1 LYGARHHPPGAKM
14 PPLYPAR
21 LLTVTAPSAPASS
34 DHLHGQQSL
43 STGVSLPRTTVL
55 IAEDDPDLREIF
67 TIAFKHRDFEVQTVR
82 NGQEAIDL
90 LGAGLPQVL
99 VLDINMPQ
107 VSGIEVLRHIRE
119 HGLHDEM
126 HVIVL
131 TANPGYKYDPEIEF
145 VSLFLEKPVS
155 IDHLTHFAT
164 RLVA

>member
-1 LYGARHHPPGAKM
+1 M
-14 PPLYPAR
+14 PPLTHFPR
-21 LLTVTAPSAPASS
+21 LTVTPPSASASP
-34 DHLHGQQSL
+34 DPLHGYESPR
-43 STGVSLPRTTVL
+43 TGVPLPRISVL

-67 TIAFKHRDFEVQTVR
+67 EIAFKHRHFEVQTVR
-82 NGQEAIDL
+82 NGQEAINL
-90 LGAGLPQVL
+90 LEEGLPQVL

-107 VSGIEVLRHIRE
+107 VSGLEVLRHIRE
-119 HGLHDEM
+119 QGLHDEM